1 MLEVVPPTLHNELY
15 SHFRWACQKKRGKRL
30 CWNGN
35 GTVFQQKENPRKCLE
50 SNVFAPSPWE
60 ERRPNQKKIMP
71 ERSRMCVLY
80 LHLCW
85 HILYPC
91 ASGLN
96 GLSIFNLWPQMF
108 ITCPRWYLESWLFI
122 SSLTSLMLTC
132 LPRCLGSRRSNL
144 CRAMENQPF
153 TAKSSTNEKL
163 STAVVDY
170 QRVCFTQP
178 E

>member
-1 MLEVVPPTLHNELY
+1 MSFIATSVELAKKTRKKTLLEWEWNSFSTERKPSQVPWIE
-15 SHFRWACQKKRGKRL
+15 CL
-30 CWNGN
+30 CSFS
-35 GTVFQQKENPRKCLE
+35 VRRKATE
-50 SNVFAPSPWE
+50 SK
-60 ERRPNQKKIMP
+60 KKIMP

>member
-1 MLEVVPPTLHNELY
+1 MTWKSFLQLTENNLASALNRMSYNVFEATESKNKFL
-15 SHFRWACQKKRGKRL
+15 SCQKN
-30 CWNGN
+30 C
-35 GTVFQQKENPRKCLE
+35 FY
-50 SNVFAPSPWE
+50 
-60 ERRPNQKKIMP
+60 I
-71 ERSRMCVLY
+71 
-80 LHLCW
+80 
-85 HILYPC
+85 
-91 ASGLN
+91 GLN

-108 ITCPRWYLESWLFI
+108 ITCPRWYLESWLFT

-153 TAKSSTNEKL
+153 TANKSSTHEKL
-163 STAVVDY
+163 SAAVVDY